1 MVRGQVNPA
10 YVDELME
17 LFADFDTNSDGAP
30 ALRGPPPFHS
40 FSSVVPIDS
49 PYKPERGAG
58 RDRAALAQAWF
69 PFLSSR
75 PSGSSSA
82 AACQRRASLAV
93 GRGAAQTRPFIF
105 AIDNQN
111 Y

>member
-1 MVRGQVNPA
+1 MMARGQVNPA

-30 ALRGPPPFHS
+30 ALRRPPPFHS

-58 RDRAALAQAWF
+58 RDRAVN
-69 PFLSSR
+69 
-75 PSGSSSA
+75 
-82 AACQRRASLAV
+82 RAVTL
-93 GRGAAQTRPFIF
+93 FIF
-105 AIDNQN
+105 TGA
-111 Y
+111 